1 MKKKIKIALL
11 LIIPFVSIVAI
22 IMFRGTMLPTNEE
35 ILSDLRDINFY
46 ETKVE
51 YIIKNDKGEEREN
64 TNQYYL
70 KNNGVRVDFN
80 KELTKIYKDNGICVK
95 DNILKSE
102 YNIDSSMDILH
113 SLAFINKI
121 LSYPVI
127 NGTLKEGQ
135 EEWGNRIYIQMDV
148 ELFLDNEHLNIARVF
163 IDKKSKTPI
172 GIIVYDKEG
181 NDSVRIIYEDFKEVK
196 SIDENLL
203 M

>member
-11 LIIPFVSIVAI
+11 FIIPFISILI
-22 IMFRGTMLPTNEE
+22 IVMFRGVVLPTNEE
-35 ILSDLRDINFY
+35 ILSQLKDINSY

-64 TNQYYL
+64 TTQYYL

-80 KELTKIYKDNGICVK
+80 DELTKIYKDNGICVK

-102 YNIDSSMDILH
+102 YNIDNNMDILH
-113 SLAFINKI
+113 SLAFVNKI

-135 EEWGNRIYIQMDV
+135 EEWGERIYIQMDV
-148 ELFLDNEHLNIARVF
+148 ELFLDNEHLNTARVF
-163 IDKKSKTPI
+163 IDKKEKTPI
-172 GIIVYDKEG
+172 GIIVYDKDG
-181 NDSVRIIYEDFKEVK
+181 NDSVRIIYEDFREVK
-196 SIDENLL
+196 NIDKDLL

>member
-11 LIIPFVSIVAI
+11 FIIPFISILI
-22 IMFRGTMLPTNEE
+22 IVMFRGVVLPTNEE
-35 ILSDLRDINFY
+35 ILSQLKDINSY

-64 TNQYYL
+64 TTQYYL

-80 KELTKIYKDNGICVK
+80 DELTKIYKDNGICVK

-102 YNIDSSMDILH
+102 YNIDNNMDILH
-113 SLAFINKI
+113 SLAFVNKI

-135 EEWGNRIYIQMDV
+135 EEWGERIYIQMDV
-148 ELFLDNEHLNIARVF
+148 ELFLDNEHLNTARVF
-163 IDKKSKTPI
+163 IDKKEKTPI

-181 NDSVRIIYEDFKEVK
+181 NDSVRIIYEDFREVK
-196 SIDENLL
+196 NIDKDLL

>member
-11 LIIPFVSIVAI
+11 FIIPFISILI
-22 IMFRGTMLPTNEE
+22 IVMFRGVVLPTNEE
-35 ILSDLRDINFY
+35 ILSQLKDINSY

-64 TNQYYL
+64 TTQYYL

-80 KELTKIYKDNGICVK
+80 DELTKIYKDNGICVK

-102 YNIDSSMDILH
+102 YNIDNNMDILH
-113 SLAFINKI
+113 SLAFVNKI

-135 EEWGNRIYIQMDV
+135 EEWGERIYIQMDV
-148 ELFLDNEHLNIARVF
+148 ELFLDNEHLNTARVF
-163 IDKKSKTPI
+163 IDKKEKTPI

-181 NDSVRIIYEDFKEVK
+181 NDSVRIIYEDFREVTN
-196 SIDENLL
+196 IDKDLL